1 MLHISSQTCDLI
13 TTTSSPASY
22 FLPGSPE
29 SQSLGHIP
37 CSVGNNGS
45 ELADLDNLFIDPALS
60 LPTNGGASS
69 SSWWTGSDAVT
80 PPYSFSSS
88 PIHPGQFPSDP
99 PTTTF
104 QALSDD
110 NSSPSTPIPQQ
121 QQPQRQEDGAGDA
134 ARTNGAQSR
143 RFSTRTRQFTPLSD
157 EEPSRRNSV
166 SEALFLAATHGHVG
180 VVRALCE
187 AGADLDAV
195 DGDGNSA
202 LHLAVVGKHLDVI
215 SVLLKHSAQP
225 QLHNSN
231 DLTPL

>member
-1 MLHISSQTCDLI
+1 
-13 TTTSSPASY
+13 
-22 FLPGSPE
+22 
-29 SQSLGHIP
+29 
-37 CSVGNNGS
+37 
-45 ELADLDNLFIDPALS
+45 
-60 LPTNGGASS
+60 
-69 SSWWTGSDAVT
+69 
-80 PPYSFSSS
+80 
-88 PIHPGQFPSDP
+88 
-99 PTTTF
+99 
-104 QALSDD
+104 
-110 NSSPSTPIPQQ
+110 
-121 QQPQRQEDGAGDA
+121 
-134 ARTNGAQSR
+134 
-143 RFSTRTRQFTPLSD
+143 
-157 EEPSRRNSV
+157 V